1 MVLLV
6 QRGEIMNQVQ
16 NRENGLV
23 LVGQRALID
32 WL

>member
-6 QRGEIMNQVQ
+6 QRGETVNQVQ
-16 NRENGLV
+16 TRQNGLV